1 MPERLHMH
9 PVNPQS
15 RLVERAAGMLA
26 GGGLGL
32 LPTDAGYALVWRL
45 EARAAEERVRRM
57 RALDT
62 KHPFTLLCSTLSEVG
77 RMTRLGDTAFRLLK
91 SLTPG
96 PCTFILPASSD
107 LPRRLQQD
115 KRRTI
120 GVRIVEHPIVKLLL
134 AAIGE
139 PLLSTTVALP
149 DDPDLVNHVLAS
161 HDADEVAGS
170 LLERVD
176 VMLDGGNCE
185 PGPTSV
191 VDATGDQ
198 PELLRQGFH
207 PLALD

>member
-1 MPERLHMH
+1 MPERLHVH
-9 PVNPQS
+9 PVTPQS
-15 RLVERAAGMLA
+15 RLIERAAGMLA
-26 GGGLGL
+26 GGGLAL
-32 LPTDAGYALVWRL
+32 LPTDAGYALIWGL
-45 EARAAEERVRRM
+45 EARAAEDRVRRM

-120 GVRIVEHPIVKLLL
+120 GVRIVDHPIVKVLL
-134 AAIGE
+134 AAVGE

-149 DDPDLVNHVLAS
+149 GDPDLVNHGLAS
-161 HDADEVAGS
+161 HDADEVAER

-176 VMLDGGNCE
+176 FMLDGGNCE

>member
-1 MPERLHMH
+1 MPERLQVH

-15 RLVERAAGMLA
+15 RLVERAAAVLA
-26 GGGLGL
+26 GGGLAL

-134 AAIGE
+134 AAVGE

-149 DDPDLVNHVLAS
+149 GDQDLAS
-161 HDADEVAGS
+161 HDADEVAER

-176 VMLDGGNCE
+176 VMLDGGDCE